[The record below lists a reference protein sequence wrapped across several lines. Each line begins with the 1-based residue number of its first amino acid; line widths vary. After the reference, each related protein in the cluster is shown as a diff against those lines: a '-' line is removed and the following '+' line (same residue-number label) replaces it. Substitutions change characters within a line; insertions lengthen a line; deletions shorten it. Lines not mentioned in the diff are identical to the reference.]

1 MNKRQKKQLI
11 FLLKVFR
18 KDIVNNWPKGNN
30 LPYELALNDLDLAA
44 ESIVME
50 LESQLKENYSFR
62 DLR

>member
-30 LPYELALNDLDLAA
+30 LHYELALNDLDLAA
-44 ESIVME
+44 ESIVIE